1 MCIRDRERRNGNFD
15 FENEYSEAQ
24 VQSPKGP
31 FGSSARGESAED
43 IKKLTYLSK
52 LTYEFL
58 KENPQTTFSQVT
70 SYLCGYYRDRSLNI
84 EQKNVQRRGYD
95 TLNVFLSLG
104 IVRKTKSSMLELVNG
119 GIVEVPDAK
128 TKPQDVEARRK
139 RVAKKRKQV
148 KEKILQLIALKK
160 LIAYNVSLELKDT
173 CFPLAKKVHFP
184 FLLLGLPAESVV
196 LENKSMARILV
207 TAPSKILIKTESH
220 LLHEFH
226 LTQIVPGDENALPS
240 AELKNFLESEIL
252 KKILPMANPA
262 LASERKLFLS
272 NSQAIEE
279 EKGDSKHTLD
289 FHIMRASQTPR
300 AINTFQNR
308 ILESQYESQELYQQ
322 SPFPI
327 TPMLCNPEESEPH
340 PSEVAS
346 HRQLFKQA

>member
-128 TKPQDVEARRK
+128 TRPQEVETRRK
-139 RVAKKRKQV
+139 RVATKRKQV
-148 KEKILQLIALKK
+148 KEKILQLIAIKK
-160 LIAYNVSLELKDT
+160 VIAYNVSLELTET
-173 CFPLAKKVHFP
+173 CFPLLKKVPFP
-184 FLLLGLPAESVV
+184 FSPTG
-196 LENKSMARILV
+196 
-207 TAPSKILIKTESH
+207 APCQKCHS
-220 LLHEFH
+220 
-226 LTQIVPGDENALPS
+226 
-240 AELKNFLESEIL
+240 
-252 KKILPMANPA
+252 
-262 LASERKLFLS
+262 
-272 NSQAIEE
+272 
-279 EKGDSKHTLD
+279 
-289 FHIMRASQTPR
+289 
-300 AINTFQNR
+300 
-308 ILESQYESQELYQQ
+308 
-322 SPFPI
+322 
-327 TPMLCNPEESEPH
+327 
-340 PSEVAS
+340 
-346 HRQLFKQA
+346 